1 MRRSRVL
8 LAELPAGD
16 PAGEGGALAATARA
30 LRDAGHEAVLTG
42 PGQTPEHV
50 LAAAVAEDV
59 DAIGLAAPAAAVAG
73 FAALCRER
81 ELGDVLV
88 FGLDGDPAAA
98 VRRVERR

>member
-1 MRRSRVL
+1 MRRARVL
-8 LAELPAGD
+8 LAEVGD
-16 PAGEGGALAATARA
+16 PAGDGAALTAAARA

-59 DAIGLAAPAAAVAG
+59 DAIGVATAGGDAVERVR
-73 FAALCRER
+73 ALCREQA
-81 ELGDVLV
+81 LDDVTV

-98 VRRVERR
+98 VRRVQDL